1 MKKTLEELIIK
12 SESLHSFINRKL
24 MLIGQ
29 LYSQYSKNQSQETMR
44 VISIEVDVLKRAE
57 AEKLIID
64 NRINTGDYR
73 Q

>member
-1 MKKTLEELIIK
+1 MKETLEELILK

-29 LYSQYSKNQSQETMR
+29 LYSQYSRTQSQETMQ
-44 VISIEVDVLKRAE
+44 VISVEVDVLKRAE
-57 AEKLIID
+57 TEKQIID
-64 NRINTGDYR
+64 KRINNADYR